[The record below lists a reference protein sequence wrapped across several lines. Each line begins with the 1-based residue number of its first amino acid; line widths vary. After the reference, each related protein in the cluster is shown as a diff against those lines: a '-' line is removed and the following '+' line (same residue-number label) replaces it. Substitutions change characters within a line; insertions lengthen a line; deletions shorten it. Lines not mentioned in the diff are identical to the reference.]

1 MKSIP
6 IRQPQDRLTTMNR
19 EEILAI
25 LSRYKGEFAE
35 RYGILAIGVFGS
47 AACEEAGQ
55 ESDVDIVVR
64 IAKPDLFML
73 AGIKND
79 LEERLHRPVDLVTY
93 LEKMNQFLRKRI
105 DREAVYA

>member
-1 MKSIP
+1 M
-6 IRQPQDRLTTMNR
+6 DR
-19 EEILAI
+19 EEILEI
-25 LSRYKGEFAE
+25 LRRYKSDFAE
-35 RYGILAIGVFGS
+35 QYGIMAIGIFGS
-47 AACEEAGQ
+47 VARLEAGL

-64 IAKPDLFML
+64 IAHPDLFML

-93 LEKMNQFLRKRI
+93 RDKMNQFLRKRI